1 MILYKLKESFKR
13 TQTRMNAYANM
24 QMLLGINPCAAH
36 IPDMVDDNE
45 AMMNIIHENR
55 ENSAFKHFLKQNDDI
70 YYVYMKMRDTNYI
83 LHEIKDTHKRFHQNE
98 DDSVM
103 QLWDRIYTLSNIG
116 NKMFLNFEN
125 VENLFFLSENHVLI
139 GMDFIN
145 LSHKQQD
152 MNSVFHRM
160 KQIIDICIPELPF
173 MPEVAPL
180 PELLVAPNA
189 PRRPQVP
196 LLPRDDMIPRRL
208 FV

>member
-1 MILYKLKESFKR
+1 
-13 TQTRMNAYANM
+13 MNAYAKMHN
-24 QMLLGINPCAAH
+24 LLGINPCAAH
-36 IPDMVDDNE
+36 IPNMVDDNE
-45 AMMNIIHENR
+45 SMMDIIHENR

-98 DDSVM
+98 DHSVM

-173 MPEVAPL
+173 MPELAPLPDLPDLPDL